1 MELMVLRRPP
11 SLLPERPSK
20 TALTRC
26 RSRLQILNSSRC
38 IDLTRF
44 WAPCRGAAKIPSH
57 RLQKRWLRRKQ
68 SLLIPA
74 LMAMWR

>member
-1 MELMVLRRPP
+1 MVLRRPL

-20 TALTRC
+20 TDLPLFQ
-26 RSRLQILNSSRC
+26 SRPQILSSSRC
-38 IDLTRF
+38 IDLTKF
-44 WAPCRGAAKIPSH
+44 WAPCPGAAKIPSH